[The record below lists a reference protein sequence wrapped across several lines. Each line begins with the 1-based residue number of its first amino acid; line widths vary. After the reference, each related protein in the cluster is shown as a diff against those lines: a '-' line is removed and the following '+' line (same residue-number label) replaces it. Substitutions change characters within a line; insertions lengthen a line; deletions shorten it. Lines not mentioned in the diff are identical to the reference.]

1 MLRTEYAFEQKG
13 DFGMVR
19 KLLRSV
25 REYKTSSLL
34 APLFVTCEVILEV
47 IIPMLMANL
56 IDFGIEAG
64 NMQYILK
71 MGLALIICCIVSLT
85 FGALSGKYAAV
96 ASAGFA
102 KNLREDM
109 YNKVQ
114 EYSFSNIDKFSTAS
128 IVTRLTTDITNIQNA
143 YMMSIRVAVRCPI
156 MLIFALFMAFQ
167 INSHL
172 APIFVIAI
180 PILAVGLVIIISN
193 AKRIFERVFR
203 IYDKLNNVVQENLHG
218 IRVVKSFVRE
228 DHETEKFCS
237 VSKEIY
243 QDFSKAEKILAF
255 NAPLMQFCAYGCML
269 LISWLGAKLIVA
281 SGNNP
286 AVGMTTGDLTS
297 MFSYTMQILMSLM
310 MFSMV
315 FVMITISYAS
325 MERAEE
331 ILDEKSDLHNPENP
345 VYEVKDGSIEFDHVN
360 FAYGKNADKLCLDNV
375 NLKIPSGATVGII
388 GGTGSS
394 KSTLVQLIHR
404 LYDATE
410 GAVKVGGRDVREY
423 DIESLREEVAMV
435 LQKNVLFSG
444 TIKDNLRWGKED
456 ATDEEMRHVCQLA
469 QADEF
474 IQTFPD
480 GYDTYIEQGGTNV
493 SGGQKQRL
501 CIARALLKKPKILI
515 LDDSTSAVD
524 TKTDALIRMAF
535 RKEIPN
541 TTKIII
547 AQRISSVED
556 ADLILVLDDGKING
570 MGTHEELLANNEIYR
585 EVYESQQKGGLEE

>member
-1 MLRTEYAFEQKG
+1 
-13 DFGMVR
+13 MVR

-71 MGLALIICCIVSLT
+71 MGLALVIFCIVSLT

-193 AKRIFERVFR
+193 AKRIFERIFR
-203 IYDKLNNVVQENLHG
+203 TYDKLNNVVQENLHG

-360 FAYGKNADKLCLDNV
+360 FVYGKNADKLCLDNV

-394 KSTLVQLIHR
+394 KSTLVQLIPR

-535 RKEIPN
+535 REEIPN

-585 EVYESQQKGGLEE
+585 DVYESQQKGGLEE

>member
-1 MLRTEYAFEQKG
+1 
-13 DFGMVR
+13 MVR

-203 IYDKLNNVVQENLHG
+203 TYDKLNNVVQENLHG

-228 DHETEKFCS
+228 DYETEKFCS

-394 KSTLVQLIHR
+394 KSTLVQLIPR

-570 MGTHEELLANNEIYR
+570 MGTHEELLAHNEIYR

>member
-1 MLRTEYAFEQKG
+1 MI
-13 DFGMVR
+13 R

-34 APLFVTCEVILEV
+34 APLFVTGEVILEV
-47 IIPMLMANL
+47 IIPMLMAKL

-64 NMQYILK
+64 NMQYILQ
-71 MGLALIICCIVSLT
+71 MGLALVICCILSLT
-85 FGALSGKYAAV
+85 LGTLSGKYAAV

-167 INSHL
+167 INSEL

-180 PILAVGLVIIISN
+180 PILAVGLVFIISN

-203 IYDKLNNVVQENLHG
+203 TYDKLNNVVQENLHG

-237 VSKEIY
+237 VSQDIY

-345 VYEVKDGSIEFDHVN
+345 IYEVKDGSIEFEHVN

-375 NLKIPSGATVGII
+375 SLKIPSGATVGII

-394 KSTLVQLIHR
+394 KSTLVQLIPR

-410 GAVKVGGRDVREY
+410 GVVKVGGRDVREY

-456 ATDEEMRHVCQLA
+456 ATDEEMRHVCKLA

-535 RKEIPN
+535 REEIPN

-556 ADLILVLDDGKING
+556 ADLILVLDDGRING
-570 MGTHEELLANNEIYR
+570 MGTHEELLANNAIYG
-585 EVYESQQKGGLEE
+585 EVYDSQRKGGLEE

>member
-1 MLRTEYAFEQKG
+1 
-13 DFGMVR
+13 MVR

-71 MGLALIICCIVSLT
+71 MGLALVIFCIVSLT

-193 AKRIFERVFR
+193 AKRIFERVFHT
-203 IYDKLNNVVQENLHG
+203 YDKLNNVVQENLHG

-360 FAYGKNADKLCLDNV
+360 FVYGKNADKLCLDNV

-394 KSTLVQLIHR
+394 KSTLVQLIPR

-535 RKEIPN
+535 REEIPN

-570 MGTHEELLANNEIYR
+570 MGTHQELLANNEIYR